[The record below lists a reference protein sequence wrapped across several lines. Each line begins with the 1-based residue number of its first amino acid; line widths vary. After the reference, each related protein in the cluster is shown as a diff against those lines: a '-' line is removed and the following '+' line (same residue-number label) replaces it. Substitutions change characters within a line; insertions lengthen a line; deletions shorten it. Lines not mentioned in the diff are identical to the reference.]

1 MLVSIFGTILS
12 KLGIGES
19 DAPAVATP
27 TAAPA
32 PTATAA
38 AAPTYT
44 SKLIPVVDVMSKLEK
59 MAADYPEKLN
69 WKTSI
74 VDLFKLLG
82 LDHSYKS
89 RKELAVEL
97 GCPTD
102 KLEQSA
108 EMNVWLHK
116 AVLIKIAGNGGNIP
130 QDLLD

>member
-1 MLVSIFGTILS
+1 MSIFGSILS
-12 KLGIGES
+12 KLGIGDS
-19 DAPAVATP
+19 DAPEAAKPNASPAPATP
-27 TAAPA
+27 
-32 PTATAA
+32 ATP
-38 AAPTYT
+38 APTYT

-82 LDHSYKS
+82 LDHSYAS

-102 KLEQSA
+102 KLEHSA